1 MFSPRF
7 RNMNAELLDP
17 DAVSRGDALGLLARK
32 IVEGYRVGEHR
43 SPFHGFAIEFAQH
56 REYTIGDDLRHLDWK
71 VLGRSE
77 RYYIR
82 QYEQDTNFV
91 TYVVVDGSA
100 SMNYGSGKL
109 TKLHFAKILAAC
121 LAQIILL
128 QRDAVALALVDETI
142 RETIPRTDNPNR
154 IQHIMDRLSA
164 FKATGGT
171 KLGVALQQVAAVA
184 RRRGIVILISDLFDD
199 EEGLAEALERFT
211 FSGNEVIVFHTLDAF
226 ELTFPFNGT
235 WEFRNLEGAD
245 RLRIAPEDFRR
256 AYLENLAAFNARI
269 RRICEKFQA
278 HYLLVDTSKD
288 LSETLC
294 GYLAFRRNVA
304 KKP

>member
-1 MFSPRF
+1 
-7 RNMNAELLDP
+7 MNAEMLDP
-17 DAVSRGDALGLLARK
+17 AAVSRGEALGLLARK

-91 TYVVVDGSA
+91 THVVLDGST

-109 TKLHFAKILAAC
+109 SKLQFGKILAAC

-142 RETIPRTDNPNR
+142 REYLPRTDNPQR
-154 IQHIMDRLSA
+154 IQHIMDRLAA
-164 FKATGGT
+164 FTATGGT
-171 KLGVALQQVAAVA
+171 ALGTALQQVAGEA
-184 RRRGIVILISDLFDD
+184 RRRGIVIIISDLFDD
-199 EEGLAEALERFT
+199 EEGFAKALERFT
-211 FSGNEVIVFHTLDAF
+211 FSGHEVIVFHTLDAF
-226 ELTFPFNGT
+226 ELTFPFDGT
-235 WEFRNLEGAD
+235 WEFRNLEGPD
-245 RLRIAPEDFRR
+245 RLKISPADFRK
-256 AYLENLAAFNARI
+256 AYLANLAAFTARV
-269 RRICEKFQA
+269 RRICERCQA
-278 HYLLVDTSKD
+278 HYLLVDTSKN
-288 LSETLC
+288 LAETLS
-294 GYLAFRRNVA
+294 GYLAFR
-304 KKP
+304 KKAARKP